1 MLSEV
6 LQNQTCL
13 CVCLAGLS
21 NIIGIIVYISAAA
34 GDPNQSESKRSHWYG
49 WSFYCGAFS
58 FVATEMVGVVTIHL
72 FIDAHRRLRAAN
84 PSAHRRALTHTNSHS
99 SYTHNNHGCSLSRSR
114 HPSGTRNSSY
124 RSRYR
129 RQPSY
134 RSSQAAAP
142 PTPTSTMTTLWR
154 PPITADL
161 PAWPLYPMGYPHTHT
176 HSSLD
181 AQNAHAELDAHT
193 HTHLNSLRRNNSC
206 PQTLSDEALALAL
219 ATHTHP
225 NVLTHVQSDGSLA
238 NTLTHTHYDPHAH
251 THAHSVAQ
259 ARNSVES
266 GGVHTHTCDA
276 EEVTHTLT
284 HTGNNIAHTQNSVQ
298 SHTHNSTLD
307 NTYTHT
313 HEHEHAHLNSA
324 QEDPHTDTH
333 TYAYTNNCAQENAH
347 VYTHTHAHNSIQ
359 ENSHSATRRTTPV

>member
-1 MLSEV
+1 MRVCARGGQMVMTTAGAFAAFSLMTVAVGTDYWLYSRGDCQTKSNADNDTHKNEEV
-6 LQNQTCL
+6 LTHSGLWRTCCMEGTFIGVCKQIDHFPEESDYEQDAGEFIL
-13 CVCLAGLS
+13 RAVRASSVFPILSVCLQFAGGVCVAASEFYKTKYNVILSAGILFISAGLS

-161 PAWPLYPMGYPHTHT
+161 PAWPLYPMGNGVVHF
-176 HSSLD
+176 
-181 AQNAHAELDAHT
+181 
-193 HTHLNSLRRNNSC
+193 NSR
-206 PQTLSDEALALAL
+206 
-219 ATHTHP
+219 
-225 NVLTHVQSDGSLA
+225 G
-238 NTLTHTHYDPHAH
+238 Y
-251 THAHSVAQ
+251 
-259 ARNSVES
+259 
-266 GGVHTHTCDA
+266 
-276 EEVTHTLT
+276 
-284 HTGNNIAHTQNSVQ
+284 
-298 SHTHNSTLD
+298 
-307 NTYTHT
+307 
-313 HEHEHAHLNSA
+313 
-324 QEDPHTDTH
+324 
-333 TYAYTNNCAQENAH
+333 
-347 VYTHTHAHNSIQ
+347 
-359 ENSHSATRRTTPV
+359 